1 MRPTAHVTI
10 GILCACLQCLYAGE
24 VPVSAPSGLL
34 PKGNPFSVFADGF
47 EGGNRLRDV
56 FPADLS
62 RWHGI
67 TLQPNNTD
75 RRGLFEGTTDPA
87 TLAGKN
93 FIALSP
99 VHPQSGR
106 LALKTHAG
114 PYDGTTAS
122 KADVSRTQLAFRKGD
137 IVVST
142 VWYYIESGSDLTDLF
157 IWDLEAESADPRYAG
172 QPGRRLYFQSGE
184 VLASDLGKWLPAPVK
199 FRQKPGG
206 ERLFPRDRWV
216 RIDVRL
222 RLSEAAD
229 GTMEVWQD
237 GVPVL
242 SGKGQTLPEAG
253 SVYTSLEVGITANG
267 NVRHAQTVFVD
278 DVEIRGWNMQ
288 DTGTS
293 PR

>member
-10 GILCACLQCLYAGE
+10 GLLCVCISCMHAGD
-24 VPVSAPSGLL
+24 VPASAPAGLL
-34 PKGNPFSVFADGF
+34 PEGNPFSVFTDGF

-75 RRGLFEGTTDPA
+75 RKGLFEGTTDPA

-93 FIALSP
+93 YVTLSP
-99 VHPQSGR
+99 VHPLSGR
-106 LALKTHAG
+106 LALKTHAR
-114 PYDGTTAS
+114 PYDGNEAS
-122 KADVSRTQLAFRKGD
+122 KADVSRTQLSFRKND

-142 VWYYIESGSDLTDLF
+142 VWYYIESGADLTDLF
-157 IWDLEAESADPRYAG
+157 IWDLEAESAEPRYAG

-184 VLASDLGKWLPAPVK
+184 VLASDLGKWLPAPAK
-199 FRQKPGG
+199 FRQKPGS
-206 ERLFPRDRWV
+206 ERSFPRDRWV

-222 RLSEAAD
+222 RLSEASD
-229 GTMEVWQD
+229 GTMDVWQD
-237 GVPVL
+237 GVLVI

-267 NVRHAQTVFVD
+267 NVRHAHTVYVD
-278 DVEIRGWNMQ
+278 DVDLRGWRAQ
-288 DTGTS
+288 ADGK
-293 PR
+293 